1 MYTIYADI
9 IDVLQM
15 RLEGFF
21 CPGRRRGGVIEVKDH
36 PFLLSAESPARER
49 ASAQGT
55 RKAREAGREAER
67 SGGS

>member
-1 MYTIYADI
+1 
-9 IDVLQM
+9 M

-49 ASAQGT
+49 ASERAPRAQE
-55 RKAREAGREAER
+55 KEEAGKEAER